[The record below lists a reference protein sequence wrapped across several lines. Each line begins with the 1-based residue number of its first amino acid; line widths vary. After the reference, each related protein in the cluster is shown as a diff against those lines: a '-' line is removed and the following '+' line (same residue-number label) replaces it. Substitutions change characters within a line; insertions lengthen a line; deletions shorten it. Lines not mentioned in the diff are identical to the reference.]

1 VHLVTYDL
9 ELSHVSKVFENG
21 TVAVDDFNLQVS
33 KGEFVAFLG
42 PSGCGKTTTLRM
54 IGGFE
59 QPSEGTISIAG
70 KVVNHLPPEARPT
83 SMIFQNYALFPHLN
97 VRQNV
102 EYGLRVRKVPPKER
116 KAKVDDILE
125 KLDLTAIADGSFEG
139 LSGGQRQR
147 VALARGLVV
156 EPDILLL
163 DEPLGALNAEL
174 RKRIQTELRYLQR
187 QLGST
192 FVFVTHAQSE
202 ALAMADRVVVMN
214 RGRLEQVAE
223 PETLYTRPRTGF
235 VARFIGRNSILP
247 GSLLSCEG
255 EIASISTTLGALRG
269 RLIENDPVTGGS
281 MNLVVPSEVME
292 IYPEASGRDPVAMA
306 QYEGNVLPGVIQA
319 ETVVGY
325 LVVYEVKV
333 GEALVVEVE
342 SHVDKY
348 GDAFRAG
355 TPVCVTWLPAH
366 GHVVPA

>member
-1 VHLVTYDL
+1 MTYDL
-9 ELSHVSKVFENG
+9 ELSHLSKVFENG

-33 KGEFVAFLG
+33 KGEFIAFLG

-59 QPSEGTISIAG
+59 EPTQGTVTIAG
-70 KVVNHLPPEARPT
+70 RVVNHLPPEARPT
-83 SMIFQNYALFPHLN
+83 SMIFQNYALFPHMN
-97 VRQNV
+97 VRRNV

-116 KAKVDDILE
+116 RSRVNDILE
-125 KLDLTAIADGSFEG
+125 KLDLTAIADSSLDG

-147 VALARGLVV
+147 VALARGLAV

-187 QLGST
+187 KLGNT
-192 FVFVTHAQSE
+192 FIFVTHAQSE

-223 PETLYTRPRTGF
+223 PETLYTQPCTGF

-247 GSLLSCEG
+247 GSLVSCDD
-255 EIASISTTLGALRG
+255 EIATVLTAFGHLRG
-269 RLIENDPVTGGS
+269 RLIEQDRSGGRQV
-281 MNLVVPSEVME
+281 NLVVPSEVME
-292 IYPEASGRDPVAMA
+292 IYPELSSRDLSLMA
-306 QYEGNVLPGVIQA
+306 QYQGNVVPGVVRA

-325 LVVYEVKV
+325 LVVYEVGV
-333 GEALVVEVE
+333 GDALTIEVE

-348 GDAFRAG
+348 GTAFPAG

-366 GHVVPA
+366 GQVVSA